1 MSARRQWIEPE
12 HPGLTLGEQ
21 LALATVSKT
30 AHYYKPAMETP
41 ENLLY
46 MGLID
51 DLYTAHPF
59 YGSRRMTV
67 EMGKQGHKVNR
78 KRVIRLMRL
87 MSLEAFYPK
96 PKLSIAD
103 KESKKYPY
111 LLGNFEPKAPNQ
123 VWSTD
128 ITYIPVKGGFLYL
141 VAIMDWFS
149 RYVLSWRLSN
159 TLDNQFCL
167 DALERAFEQGI
178 PEIFNSDQGVQ
189 FTSREFI
196 KMLEERGIKVSMDGK
211 GRAFDNIFVE
221 RLWRTVKYEEVYI
234 KRYETGSG
242 AQEGLGAYFPFYN
255 MKRPHQ
261 ALEYKTPHEVHFGH

>member
-1 MSARRQWIEPE
+1 MEPE
-12 HPGLTLGEQ
+12 HPVLTLGEQ
-21 LALATVSKT
+21 LTLAAVSKT
-30 AHYYKPAMETP
+30 AHYYEPAMETP

-46 MGLID
+46 MRLID

-67 EMGKQGHKVNR
+67 EMGRRGHEVNR

-87 MSLEAFYPK
+87 MGLEAFYPK

-111 LLGNFEPKAPNQ
+111 LLENFELKAPNQ
-123 VWSTD
+123 IWSTD

-141 VAIMDWFS
+141 VAIIDWFS

-159 TLDNQFCL
+159 TLDTRFCL
-167 DALERAFEQGI
+167 EALGEALEEGV

-189 FTSREFI
+189 FTSREFVRT
-196 KMLEERGIKVSMDGK
+196 LEEKGIKVSMDGK

-234 KRYETGSG
+234 KRYETGSK
-242 AQEGLGAYFPFYN
+242 AQEGLSAYFPFYN
-255 MKRPHQ
+255 IKRPHQ
-261 ALEYKTPHEVHFGH
+261 SLGYKTPHEVHFGL